1 MSYKYRS
8 GPWGPLESMKQ
19 TSEGPSWD
27 SVPVY
32 CCESDGYVLVRS
44 LKVTLE
50 LRRVRLNKIRSLF
63 SPGKAKEYGPWK
75 QM

>member
-8 GPWGPLESMKQ
+8 GPCGPLESTKQ

-32 CCESDGYVLVRS
+32 CCESDRYVLARS

-50 LRRVRLNKIRSLF
+50 LQRVRLKKIRSLF
-63 SPGKAKEYGPWK
+63 SPGKAKEYGLRK